1 MQVSVGSIAQ
11 SFYVSSNVG
20 FFITSLDLFFYRPN
34 EPKTPVS
41 VQLRLMDNGI
51 PSSYIVSKC
60 VNMPVEVL
68 HSVDGTTPTKFTFP
82 HPIFLEGGK
91 DYCFVVTSDDA
102 DVKIWA
108 ATMGKRTVVGGD
120 TTTAT
125 GEYISK
131 QPYSGSMFRSQN
143 GETWTTEQLSDIK
156 FTVHRAHFGVTN
168 GSTQLLSGIPSSEVT
183 SPYTSK
189 LIDPFS
195 FVSGSNV
202 VTVLHPNHG
211 MVTGS
216 MVTFGGAGNFGGVPS
231 TELFGIA
238 KPITKLT
245 TDVYTITTTASA
257 TTTIKTGLNVDATN
271 FVAFSELILKLN
283 TITPTT
289 TSINC
294 GIAAT
299 DFGGSYSSYTSVL
312 PESSVSY
319 TTLRASKSP
328 TDGGVLVNVDM
339 NSNSGGFVSPVIDL
353 YGAGVVAVANRVSP
367 KLLNGLP
374 NASVAKYVQQA
385 ITLKNPADSFVT
397 YLDVNRPVG
406 TDVVVQYRVGQDSV
420 KGLDWIDATEASP
433 KPFVSDST
441 TFTEYKFTQ
450 SVNVDFYVIQ
460 IRILFWSD
468 NEAVVPRVKNLRTI
482 TLKS

>member
-11 SFYVSSNVG
+11 SFYVSSKVG
-20 FFITSLDLFFYRPN
+20 FFITSLDLFFYRPAV
-34 EPKTPVS
+34 PKTPIS
-41 VQLRLMDNGI
+41 LQLRLMDNGI
-51 PSSYIVSKC
+51 PSSSVISKC
-60 VNMPVEVL
+60 INMPDTIV
-68 HSVDGTTPTKFTFP
+68 HAVDGISPTRFTFP
-82 HPIFLEGGK
+82 HPIFLEGSK
-91 DYCFVVTSDDA
+91 DYCFVVSSDDA

-108 ATMGKRTVVGGD
+108 ATMGKRTVVAGD

-143 GETWTTEQLSDIK
+143 DETWTPEQLSDIK
-156 FTVHRAHFGVTN
+156 FTINRAHFNATSGV
-168 GSTQLLSGIPSSEVT
+168 TQLLSGMPSSAVT

-195 FVSGSNV
+195 FVAGSTV
-202 VTVLHPNHG
+202 VKVLHPNHG
-211 MVTGS
+211 MSNGS
-216 MVTFGGAGNFGGVPS
+216 TVVFNGSGNFGGVPS
-231 TELFGIA
+231 TELFGVS
-238 KPITKLT
+238 KTITKLT
-245 TDVYTITTTASA
+245 TDVYTITTTTPA
-257 TTTIKTGLNVDATN
+257 TTTIKTGLNVVATN
-271 FVAFSELILKLN
+271 YVSFAELVLKMN
-283 TITPTT
+283 TITPAT

-294 GIAAT
+294 DIAAA
-299 DFGGSYSSYTSVL
+299 DFSGAYSTYTNIL
-312 PESSVSY
+312 PDSSVSY
-319 TTLRASKSP
+319 NTLRTSKSSN
-328 TDGGVLVNVDM
+328 DGGVLLNATM
-339 NSNSGGFVSPVIDL
+339 TSNSGGFVSPVIDL
-353 YGAGVVAVANRVSP
+353 DGAGVVAVANRVSP

-374 NASVAKYVQQA
+374 NTSVAKYVQQA

-397 YLDVNRPVG
+397 HLDVNRPVG

-433 KPFVSDST
+433 KPFASDSS

-450 SVNVDFYVIQ
+450 SVDVDFYVIQ